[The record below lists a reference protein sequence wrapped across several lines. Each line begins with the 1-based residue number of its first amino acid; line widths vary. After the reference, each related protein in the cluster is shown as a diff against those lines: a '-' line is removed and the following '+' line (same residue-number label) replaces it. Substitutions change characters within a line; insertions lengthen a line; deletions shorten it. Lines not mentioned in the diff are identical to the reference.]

1 MMFKEDKYRFFLL
14 KKGSSPLVY
23 LYFMFSL
30 NIEIAIIVPKIEG
43 ILKCFA
49 YF

>member
-1 MMFKEDKYRFFLL
+1 MMFKGDKYRFFLL
-14 KKGSSPLVY
+14 KKGNSPLVY

-30 NIEIAIIVPKIEG
+30 NMETAIIVPRIEG
-43 ILKCFA
+43 ILKSFA